1 MMNTYVDFLLLVFF
15 FTHMYCTFF
24 ACIFQ
29 TYQAKKSTC
38 YSLTVYFP
46 ALPAALVGG
55 NTPELGLFQNV
66 IKT

>member
-1 MMNTYVDFLLLVFF
+1 MMNTYVDFLVCFF
-15 FTHMYCTFF
+15 SLPCTVHSLRVYFRH
-24 ACIFQ
+24 IKL
-29 TYQAKKSTC
+29 KKSTC

-55 NTPELGLFQNV
+55 NTPELGLFENV